1 MTLLRG
7 AGPRER
13 LSCAVELRR
22 FGVWRMAVAT
32 TALAALAA
40 SLAWAVSSHDT
51 VALPLRVAVGAA
63 AAAIVALSLS
73 LWRVEAG
80 TLRSESGHWSFTRFA
95 VPAVSEAGELAVAI
109 DLGSFM
115 LLSFRAAGRPWRW
128 LPAQRRGLE
137 ADWHALRAAA
147 HAPRPPA
154 ETAAEAPARVL
165 AE

>member
-1 MTLLRG
+1 MTARSG

-22 FGVWRMAVAT
+22 FGIWRLAVAT

-51 VALPLRVAVGAA
+51 VPLPLRLAVGAA

-95 VPAVSEAGELAVAI
+95 APAVSEVGELAVAI

-115 LLSFRAAGRPWRW
+115 LLSFRAAGRPRRW

-137 ADWHALRAAA
+137 ADWHALRASA

-154 ETAAEAPARVL
+154 VAVAEAPARVL

>member
-1 MTLLRG
+1 MTARSG

-13 LSCAVELRR
+13 LSCYVELRR

-40 SLAWAVSSHDT
+40 SLAWAVTSHET
-51 VALPLRVAVGAA
+51 VSPPLLVAVGAA
-63 AAAIVALSLS
+63 AAVIVALSLS

-95 VPAVSEAGELAVAI
+95 APAVSEAGALVVAI

-115 LLSFRAAGRPWRW
+115 LLSFRAAGRPRRW
-128 LPAQRRGLE
+128 LPAQQRGLE
-137 ADWHALRAAA
+137 ADWHALRASA

-154 ETAAEAPARVL
+154 EAVADAPARVL